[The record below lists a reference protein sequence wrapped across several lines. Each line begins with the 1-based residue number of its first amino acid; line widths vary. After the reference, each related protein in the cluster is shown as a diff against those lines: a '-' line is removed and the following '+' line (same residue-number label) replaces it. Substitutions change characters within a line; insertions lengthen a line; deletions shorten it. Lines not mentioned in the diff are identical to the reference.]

1 MTFIS
6 KSRLIELAGY
16 ALALSSLL
24 LTACGEAKETNLDK
38 LCGNWV
44 SVGRK
49 PDVLVFKEGE
59 QYKITVFKKSGV
71 SRKLKPETFLIV
83 EESGN
88 LFINTGYRIDIAY
101 NEETDVL
108 TFSPNGDY
116 TRAGKRP
123 TLPAGHAWRGIT
135 WRFRGRG
142 AEACKLLF
150 RCGAIDLYEERE
162 PLGVRC
168 GVPEQTI

>member
-1 MTFIS
+1 M
-6 KSRLIELAGY
+6 
-16 ALALSSLL
+16 
-24 LTACGEAKETNLDK
+24 DK

-88 LFINTGYRIDIAY
+88 LFNNTGYRIDIAY

-116 TRAGKRP
+116 TRAGERP
-123 TLPAGHAWRGIT
+123 
-135 WRFRGRG
+135 
-142 AEACKLLF
+142 
-150 RCGAIDLYEERE
+150 
-162 PLGVRC
+162 
-168 GVPEQTI
+168 